1 MGLAVVTGG
10 GTGIGKGIARALANA
25 GHKVVLVGRRG
36 PVVEAA
42 AAELGGGAS
51 AFAADVTD
59 VDQLA
64 ALADHVGALGGL
76 VDVLVNNAGGA
87 DRRPLDT
94 LADVAEHWTN
104 TLTINVLS
112 AVLTTEAL
120 KPMLAR
126 PGGRVISISSAS
138 SRGRGGNVAYASAK
152 AAMNRWVMTLAS
164 ELGRDGITANVV
176 VPGFVP
182 DTELYGPD
190 GADDVYRSR
199 VLPSVAVGR
208 LGTADD
214 VGALVRFL
222 ASPDAGWISG
232 QCYDIDGGTR
242 LPG

>member
-138 SRGRGGNVAYASAK
+138 SAVVAATWPTP
-152 AAMNRWVMTLAS
+152 R
-164 ELGRDGITANVV
+164 R
-176 VPGFVP
+176 
-182 DTELYGPD
+182 
-190 GADDVYRSR
+190 RR
-199 VLPSVAVGR
+199 R
-208 LGTADD
+208 
-214 VGALVRFL
+214 
-222 ASPDAGWISG
+222 
-232 QCYDIDGGTR
+232 
-242 LPG
+242 